1 MQESANVNVLVQ
13 SGAVGI
19 AVLLALL
26 AHKLIDRRNNNYCRL
41 DDDLKRV
48 LSESLRQLAT
58 ASERLATLQEQLIHD
73 QREARR
79 ELADIQLTVSR
90 ILDAT
95 RRSD

>member
-26 AHKLIDRRNNNYCRL
+26 AHRLIDRRNGYCRL

-48 LSESLRQLAT
+48 LSESLRQLAAT
-58 ASERLATLQEQLIHD
+58 SERLTALQEQLLQE
-73 QREARR
+73 QRETRR
-79 ELADIQLTVSR
+79 DVAEIHLLASR
-90 ILDAT
+90 TLDAVK
-95 RRSD
+95 RSG